1 MSRSQNN
8 VYSAIEVADLM
19 KQLSKTRDSVAAL
32 RDQVFDA
39 INVPFPVVQKVWEQL
54 VSAEKSLD
62 AAAVA
67 LTRSK

>member
-54 VSAEKSLD
+54 ISAEKSLD

>member
-1 MSRSQNN
+1 MSRSQDN

-19 KQLSKTRDSVAAL
+19 KQLRKTRDSVAAL
-32 RDQVFDA
+32 RGQVFDA
-39 INVPFPVVQKVWEQL
+39 INVPFPIVQKVWEQL
-54 VSAEKSLD
+54 ISAEKSLD